1 MNNIQSL
8 SIMVPCGG
16 HCMNNCK
23 FCVSRM
29 RNDISIFGPET
40 ISAANIPQSYIDRI
54 KYVRDAG
61 CDNMII
67 TGTTEPQQNRPFIMK
82 LLEINSKLD
91 KPFYN
96 IAIQTTGAG
105 MDEKD
110 IESLAFN
117 GINTLALSIASFN
130 MECNWDIIQTPKAAR
145 KLSIEQLISVA
156 KANNMN
162 VRACLNMNSAFNDE
176 TPESIF
182 AWAVENKVDQITFR
196 KLYRS
201 NIMNCEQDKWIIGHQ
216 YKDKNLEDIK
226 KYIKLAGTP
235 IRILPFG
242 ATLYD
247 CCGIGVVIDEDCMA
261 KKNLEDMRYAILRP
275 NNHLYSSWDL
285 KGSLIY

>member
-1 MNNIQSL
+1 MNIQSL

-29 RNDISIFGPET
+29 RADEHIFGKE
-40 ISAANIPQSYIDRI
+40 IVSATNIPQSYIERI

-67 TGTTEPQQNRPFIMK
+67 TGTTEPQQNMPFIDK
-82 LLEINSKLD
+82 LLFINWQLP

-96 IAIQTTGAG
+96 IAIQTTGAN
-105 MDEKD
+105 MVERD
-110 IESLAFN
+110 IENLSAW
-117 GINTLALSIASFN
+117 GISTLALSVASFN
-130 MECNWDIIQTPKAAR
+130 MERNWDIIQTPEAAR
-145 KLSIEQLISVA
+145 KLSIEQLIGIA

-162 VRACLNMNSAFNDE
+162 VRVCLNLTDEFN
-176 TPESIF
+176 PYSPKYIF
-182 AWAVENKVDQITFR
+182 QWANERNVDQLTFR
-196 KLYRS
+196 KIYRS
-201 NIMNCEQDKWIIGHQ
+201 GMNTEQDKWIIQHS
-216 YKDKNLEDIK
+216 YSNESYTKIIK
-226 KYIKLAGTP
+226 FIKEMGTP

-247 CCGIGVVIDEDCMA
+247 CMDIGVVVDEDCMG
-261 KKNLEDMRYAILRP
+261 KKNLNEMRYAILRP

>member
-1 MNNIQSL
+1 MYQSL

-29 RNDISIFGPET
+29 RDDISIFGPET
-40 ISAANIPQSYIDRI
+40 INATNIPQSYIDRI

-67 TGTTEPQQNRPFIMK
+67 TGTTEPQQNMPFINK
-82 LLEINSKLD
+82 LMYINWHQLP

-96 IAIQTTGAG
+96 IAIQTTGAN
-105 MDEKD
+105 MIEQD
-110 IESLAFN
+110 IENLSEW
-117 GINTLALSIASFN
+117 GISTLALSVASFN
-130 MECNWDIIQTPKAAR
+130 MERNWDIIQTPKAAR
-145 KLSIEQLISVA
+145 KLSIEQFIGVA

-162 VRACLNMNSAFNDE
+162 VRVCLNLTDEFNDC
-176 TPESIF
+176 TPKYIF
-182 AWAVENKVDQITFR
+182 QWANERNVDQLTFR
-196 KLYRS
+196 KIYRS
-201 NIMNCEQDKWIIGHQ
+201 GTNTEQDKWIIQHS
-216 YKDKNLEDIK
+216 YSNESYTKIIK
-226 KYIKLAGTP
+226 FIKEMGIP

-242 ATLYD
+242 ATLHD
-247 CCGIGVVIDEDCMA
+247 CMGIGVVVDEDCMA

-275 NNHLYSSWDL
+275 NNGGHLYSSWDL

>member
-1 MNNIQSL
+1 MNIQSL

-29 RNDISIFGPET
+29 RDDEAIFGKEI
-40 ISAANIPQSYIDRI
+40 ISKDNIPQSYIERI

-61 CDNMII
+61 CDNIII
-67 TGTTEPQQNRPFIMK
+67 TGTTEPQQNMPFIDK
-82 LLEINSKLD
+82 LLFINWQLP

-96 IAIQTTGAG
+96 IAIQTTGAN
-105 MDEKD
+105 MVERD
-110 IESLAFN
+110 IENLSAW
-117 GINTLALSIASFN
+117 GISTLALSVASFN
-130 MECNWDIIQTPKAAR
+130 MERNWDIIQTPEAAR
-145 KLSIEQLISVA
+145 KLSIEQLIGIA

-162 VRACLNMNSAFNDE
+162 VRVCLNLTDEFN
-176 TPESIF
+176 PYSPKYIF
-182 AWAVENKVDQITFR
+182 QWANERNVDQLTFR
-196 KLYRS
+196 KIYRS
-201 NIMNCEQDKWIIGHQ
+201 GMNTEQDKWIIQHS
-216 YKDKNLEDIK
+216 YSNESYTKIIK
-226 KYIKLAGTP
+226 FIKEMGTP

-247 CCGIGVVIDEDCMA
+247 CMDIGVVVDEDCMG
-261 KKNLEDMRYAILRP
+261 KKNLNKMRYAILRP

>member
-1 MNNIQSL
+1 MNIQSL
-8 SIMVPCGG
+8 SIMAPCGG

-29 RNDISIFGPET
+29 RDDESIFGKEI
-40 ISAANIPQSYIDRI
+40 ISATNIPQSYIDRI

-67 TGTTEPQQNRPFIMK
+67 TGTTEPQQNMPFINA
-82 LLEINSKLD
+82 LLTINSKLD
-91 KPFYN
+91 RSFYN

-105 MDEKD
+105 MDENN
-110 IESLAFN
+110 IESLALN
-117 GINTLALSIASFN
+117 GINTLALSVASFN
-130 MECNWDIIQTPKAAR
+130 MERNWDIIQTPKAAR
-145 KLSIEQLISVA
+145 KLSIEQLIGAA

-162 VRACLNMNSAFNDE
+162 VRVCLNLTDEFN
-176 TPESIF
+176 PYSPKYIF
-182 AWAVENKVDQITFR
+182 QWANERNVDQLTFR
-196 KLYRS
+196 KIYRS
-201 NIMNCEQDKWIIGHQ
+201 GQNTEQDKWIIQHS
-216 YKDKNLEDIK
+216 YSNESYTKIIK
-226 KYIKLAGTP
+226 FIKEMGTP

-247 CCGIGVVIDEDCMA
+247 CMDIGVVVDEDCMG
-261 KKNLEDMRYAILRP
+261 KKNLNEMRYAILRP

>member
-1 MNNIQSL
+1 MNIQSL

-29 RNDISIFGPET
+29 RDDISIFGPET

-67 TGTTEPQQNRPFIMK
+67 TGTTEPQQNMSFI
-82 LLEINSKLD
+82 SKLMYINWHQLP

-96 IAIQTTGAG
+96 IAIQTTGAN
-105 MDEKD
+105 MVEQD
-110 IESLAFN
+110 IENLSAW
-117 GINTLALSIASFN
+117 GISTLALSVASFN
-130 MECNWDIIQTPKAAR
+130 MERNWDIIQTPKAAR
-145 KLSIEQLISVA
+145 KLSIEQLIGAA
-156 KANNMN
+156 KANGMN
-162 VRACLNMNSAFNDE
+162 VRVCLNLTDEFN
-176 TPESIF
+176 PYSPKYIF
-182 AWAVENKVDQITFR
+182 QWANERNVDQLTFR
-196 KLYRS
+196 KIYRS
-201 NIMNCEQDKWIIGHQ
+201 RMDTEQDKWIIQHS
-216 YKDKNLEDIK
+216 YSNESYTKIIK
-226 KYIKLAGTP
+226 FIKEMGTP

-247 CCGIGVVIDEDCMA
+247 CMGIGVVVDEDCMA

>member
-1 MNNIQSL
+1 MNIQSL

-29 RNDISIFGPET
+29 RDDESIFGKEI
-40 ISAANIPQSYIDRI
+40 ISATNIPQSYIDRI

-67 TGTTEPQQNRPFIMK
+67 TGTTEPQQNMSFI
-82 LLEINSKLD
+82 SKLMYINWHQLL

-96 IAIQTTGAG
+96 IAIQTTGAN
-105 MDEKD
+105 MVEQD
-110 IESLAFN
+110 IENLSAW
-117 GINTLALSIASFN
+117 GISTLALSVASFN
-130 MECNWDIIQTPKAAR
+130 YKHNWDIIQTPEAAR
-145 KLSIEQLISVA
+145 KMNVDDLIIAA
-156 KANNMN
+156 KRYGMN
-162 VRACLNMNSAFNDE
+162 VRVCLNLTDEFNDC
-176 TPESIF
+176 TPF
-182 AWAVENKVDQITFR
+182 DFFNWANNRNVDQLTFR
-196 KLYRS
+196 KIYRS
-201 NIMNCEQDKWIIGHQ
+201 GKNTEQDKWIIQHN
-216 YKDKNLEDIK
+216 YSNESYTKIIK
-226 KYIKLAGTP
+226 FIKEMGTP

-247 CCGIGVVIDEDCMA
+247 CMGIGVVVDEDCMA

>member
-1 MNNIQSL
+1 MNIQSL

-29 RNDISIFGPET
+29 RDDESIFGKEI
-40 ISAANIPQSYIDRI
+40 ISAKNIPQSYIDRI

-67 TGTTEPQQNRPFIMK
+67 TGTTEPQQNRPFINA
-82 LLEINSKLD
+82 LLNINSKLD
-91 KPFYN
+91 RPFYN

-110 IESLAFN
+110 IESLALN
-117 GINTLALSIASFN
+117 GINTLALSVASFN
-130 MECNWDIIQTPKAAR
+130 MERNWDIIQTPKAAK
-145 KLSIEQLISVA
+145 KLSIEQLVGIA
-156 KANNMN
+156 KANSMN
-162 VRACLNMNSAFNDE
+162 VRVCLNLTDEFNLYF
-176 TPESIF
+176 PKYIF
-182 AWAVENKVDQITFR
+182 QWANERNVDQLTFR
-196 KLYRS
+196 KIYRS
-201 NIMNCEQDKWIIGHQ
+201 GRNTEQDKWIIQHS
-216 YKDKNLEDIK
+216 YNNESYTKIVKFIK
-226 KYIKLAGTP
+226 EMGTP

-247 CCGIGVVIDEDCMA
+247 CMDIGVVVDEDCMA
-261 KKNLEDMRYAILRP
+261 KNNLEDMRYAILRP

>member
-1 MNNIQSL
+1 MNIQSL
-8 SIMVPCGG
+8 SVMVPCGG

-29 RNDISIFGPET
+29 RDDESIFGKEI
-40 ISAANIPQSYIDRI
+40 ISATNILQSYTERI
-54 KYVRDAG
+54 QYVRDAG

-67 TGTTEPQQNRPFIMK
+67 TGTTEPQQNMPFIDK
-82 LLEINSKLD
+82 LLHINWQLP

-96 IAIQTTGAG
+96 IAIQTTGANIVAR
-105 MDEKD
+105 D
-110 IESLAFN
+110 IENLSAW
-117 GINTLALSIASFN
+117 GISTLALSVASFN
-130 MECNWDIIQTPKAAR
+130 MERNWDIIQTPEAAR
-145 KLSIEQLISVA
+145 KLSIEQLIGVA

-162 VRACLNMNSAFNDE
+162 VRVCLNLTDEFN
-176 TPESIF
+176 PYSPKYIF
-182 AWAVENKVDQITFR
+182 QWANERNVDQLTFR
-196 KLYRS
+196 KIYRS
-201 NIMNCEQDKWIIGHQ
+201 GRNTEQDNWIIQHN
-216 YKDKNLEDIK
+216 YSNESYTKIIK
-226 KYIKLAGTP
+226 FIKEMGTP

-247 CCGIGVVIDEDCMA
+247 CMDIGVVVDEDCMS